1 MFIIVVP
8 YRIQL
13 NWDPM
18 DELHYDPI
26 DTTVSLIAN
35 IVSLKSILPDDD
47 IVMMLTKI
55 YKNSPIKHI
64 IL

>member
-1 MFIIVVP
+1 
-8 YRIQL
+8 
-13 NWDPM
+13 M

-35 IVSLKSILPDDD
+35 IVSLKNILPDDE

-64 IL
+64 TVKVQTKTNANNLTE